1 MAGSSTIATSETKI
15 EALKLQ
21 SSAYGLPIPV
31 LGGVNRIP
39 GNLIDYVDFKATAH
53 TTTQSRGGKGG
64 GVKTQNTT
72 YTYSASVVMGICQG
86 QIGAISRVWKG
97 KEVLTGGWSPAAIA
111 AATETYTVPGSG
123 PMAYTLAHA
132 ATALGAP
139 SISYTQDHEYT
150 NEGGSVVGYSQVV
163 RLASG
168 RDFSFADGVVTILK
182 AAYRGQALTIQY
194 QWGSGAPDLSPLV
207 ELGITLVKGDLVQ
220 PAASWLVSDHPARA
234 FTYPGLAYVH
244 AEDYDLGSGASVDNH
259 SFEVQGAGAYRYGPT
274 LPDCNPAEFS
284 ADLLTND
291 RYGARLPADTLD
303 VEDWVTYCAA
313 TGLLMSPLL
322 KEQQRA
328 GDYVEQICRMT
339 NSAPV
344 WSYDRLRIV
353 PLGDVATTGNGATYT
368 PNTTPLYDL
377 DDDSWLQDGT
387 EDPLQWENKQPSDRY
402 NHVRVEFNDRGNY
415 YNTTIAEAKDDADIS
430 VNGLRTMATVSAPWI
445 CDAAVAALVARILM
459 QRSLNITGT
468 GRIKLPWSYCLLEPA
483 DLVTLTDE
491 ALGFAKLPVRITAI
505 GDDEDGTLEVEVE
518 DWPLGTA
525 SPARYPS
532 QVAAGFQHNYNASP
546 GSVDV
551 PVFFEAPVER
561 TTTGLEVYAA
571 VKGSGPFWGGC
582 GVWIS
587 LDGSNYKRMATV
599 YGGARY
605 GSLTGPISAGNLP
618 VAVSGQ
624 LLSGSAAD
632 AAGLSTLCWVGGA
645 VQEYLAYE
653 TATLGGSAGV
663 YTLSGLVRGGYGTST
678 ASAHANGAP
687 FVRVDD
693 AIAKSGPLDL
703 ALIGKTISLKFT
715 SFNIFQAG
723 EQSLADVS
731 AYTYA
736 ITGAMVALPPSAV
749 TGLAVSAE
757 PFGLRIRVNKNPEPD
772 VVGYE
777 YRQGGSWAGGTV
789 LEAQGGTSYLWRVQA
804 VGAYTVWV
812 AAIDALGNRSAPAS
826 VAATVTAPAASGL
839 AAAFANDSLLLS
851 WGVTPGSFDLREFIV
866 RHGASFA
873 AGSTV
878 ATQRT
883 STYVEPMRWTGSRTY
898 WVAAVDAAG
907 NIGAAV
913 SVVATPSLAAAPTV
927 SALISGPNLVLSWGA
942 VAGALSTAAY
952 EVRHGASWAAGTLVQ
967 QSAAL
972 GYVERV
978 AWSGAGSYWVAAL
991 DAAGAYGA
999 VQRVDVSITAPGAV
1013 TAGRAEV
1020 VDNNALLYWGAPATG
1035 SLPVDRYEVRKG
1047 STWAGGTLVGSNG
1060 NSTFTAIFEQSAGS
1074 YTYWVAAIDS
1084 AGTAG
1089 APSAIPATISQPPD
1103 YVLRA
1108 DYNDDWAGI
1117 TLSGLYLEDG
1127 KLYGPALG
1135 ETIQAHFEG
1144 RGWATPDDQITAG
1157 YPLVFQPS
1165 GTSGYCER
1173 TMDYGTALPATII
1186 TVTPSVAVLSGSVTL
1201 TVQLSYK
1208 ALAGDAWIDAPVD
1221 ARQVLASAFRYVKVR
1236 LTFTAS
1242 GGDDLVEVQGLNIKL
1257 SGKLKTDSGAGS
1269 AVSADSGGTVV
1280 LFTAGFIDVQAIVVT
1295 PAGTAARYAIYDF
1308 ADVPNPTSFK
1318 VLLFDS
1324 AGNRVSGDFSWT
1336 ARGY

>member
-1 MAGSSTIATSETKI
+1 MAGSSTIATSETRI

-21 SSAYGLPIPV
+21 SSAYGVTIPV

-39 GNLIDYVDFKATAH
+39 GNLIDYVDFKAIAH
-53 TTTQSRGGKGG
+53 TTTQSQGGKGG

-72 YTYSASVVMGICQG
+72 YTYSASVLMGICQG
-86 QIGAISRVWKG
+86 PIGAISRVWKG
-97 KEVLTGGWSPAAIA
+97 KEVLAGGWSPAAILSA
-111 AATETYTVPGSG
+111 VETYAVPGSG
-123 PMAYTLAHA
+123 AMAYTLAHG
-132 ATALGAP
+132 ATALGEPA
-139 SISYTQDHEYT
+139 ISYLDEYSFTPESGVPFVTSHE
-150 NEGGSVVGYSQVV
+150 V

-168 RDFSFADGVVTILK
+168 RDVTFTGGVLTVLSDTL
-182 AAYRGQALTIQY
+182 RGITLTIQY
-194 QWGSGAPDLSPLV
+194 QYGSGAPDLSPLV
-207 ELGITLVKGDLVQ
+207 ELGITLVRGDLAQ
-220 PAASWLVSDHPARA
+220 PAAAWLVADHPARA

-244 AEDYDLGSGASVDNH
+244 AADYDLGSGASVDNH
-259 SFEVQGAGAYRYGPT
+259 SFEVQGPGAYRYGAGQ
-274 LPDCNPAEFS
+274 PDCNPAEF
-284 ADLLTND
+284 AAGVLTD
-291 RYGARLPADTLD
+291 ARYGARMPAATLD
-303 VEDWVTYCAA
+303 VESWVRYCAA
-313 TGLLMSPLL
+313 AGLLMSPLL
-322 KEQQRA
+322 TEQRRA
-328 GDYVEQICRMT
+328 ADFVDELARMT

-353 PLGDVATTGNGATYT
+353 PLGDVPITGNGVTFT
-368 PNTTPLYDL
+368 PDTTPVYDL

-387 EDPLQWENKQPSDRY
+387 EDPLQWEIKLPSDRY
-402 NHVRVEFNDRGNY
+402 NHVRLEFNDRSNY
-415 YNTTIAEAKDDADIS
+415 YNTTVAEAKDDADIA

-445 CDAAVAALVARILM
+445 CDAAVAALVARIYL

-468 GRIKLPWSYCLLEPA
+468 GRLKLPWAYCLLEPC
-483 DLVTLTDE
+483 DLLTLTDE
-491 ALGFAKLPVRITAI
+491 ALGFDKLPVRITAI
-505 GDDEDGTLEVEVE
+505 GEDDDGAIEVEVE

-525 SPARYPS
+525 SPARYPT
-532 QVAAGFQHNYNASP
+532 QAATGYQHNYNASP
-546 GSVDV
+546 GSIAA
-551 PVFFEAPVER
+551 PVLFEAPVDR
-561 TTTGLEVYAA
+561 TATGLEVYAA
-571 VKGSGPFWGGC
+571 VKGTDAMWGGC
-582 GVWIS
+582 GVWVS
-587 LDGSNYKRMATV
+587 LDGTNYKRVSTV
-599 YGGARY
+599 YGASRFGTLAGPVSA
-605 GSLTGPISAGNLP
+605 GSLPVVVAGE
-618 VAVSGQ
+618 
-624 LLSGSAAD
+624 LLSGSAED
-632 AAGLSTLCWVGGA
+632 AAGLSTLCWVGGLT
-645 VQEYLAYE
+645 QEYLAYE
-653 TATLGGSAGV
+653 TATLTGPGA
-663 YTLSGLVRGGYGTST
+663 YTLSGLVRGGYGTPSD
-678 ASAHANGAP
+678 SAHLAGNP

-693 AIAKSGPLDL
+693 AIARSGPLDL
-703 ALIGKTISLKFT
+703 ALIGQTIYLKFT
-715 SFNIFQAG
+715 SFNIFRAG
-723 EQSLADVS
+723 EQSLADVLEY
-731 AYTYA
+731 AYVV
-736 ITGAMVALPPSAV
+736 TGVMVALPPSAV
-749 TGLAVSAE
+749 TGASITAE
-757 PFGLRIRVNKNPEPD
+757 PFGLRIKVNKNPEPD

-804 VGAYTVWV
+804 ASAYTVWV
-812 AAIDALGNRSAPAS
+812 AAIDALGNRSTPVS
-826 VAATVTAPAASGL
+826 VSTTVTAPAAGGL
-839 AAAFANDSLLLS
+839 ASAFANDSLLLS
-851 WGVTPGSFDLREFIV
+851 WGVTPGSFELRECIV
-866 RHGASFA
+866 RHGGSFA
-873 AGSTV
+873 GGTTV

-907 NIGAAV
+907 NIGAAI
-913 SVVATPSLAAAPTV
+913 SVVATPSLPAAPAV
-927 SALISGPNLVLSWGA
+927 SAVISGPNLVLGWPA
-942 VAGALSTAAY
+942 VAGSLSTAGY
-952 EVRHGASWAAGTLVQ
+952 EVRHGASWAGGTLVQ

-978 AWSGAGSYWVAAL
+978 AWAGARSYWVAAL
-991 DAAGAYGA
+991 DSAGAYGA
-999 VQRVDVSITAPGAV
+999 VQQVDITVTAPGAV
-1013 TAGRAEV
+1013 TTGRAEV

-1047 STWAGGTLVGSNG
+1047 ATWAGGTLVGSNG

-1089 APSAIPATISQPPD
+1089 VPSAIAATINQPPD

-1117 TLSGLYLEDG
+1117 TLSALYLEDG

-1135 ETIQAHFEG
+1135 ESIQTHFES

-1157 YPLVFQPS
+1157 YPLVFEPS

-1173 TMDYGTALPATII
+1173 TMDYGAELPATII
-1186 TVTPSVAVLSGSVTL
+1186 TVTPTVAVLSGSVTL

-1208 ALAGDAWIDAPVD
+1208 ALAGDWIDAPVD

-1257 SGKLKTDSGAGS
+1257 SGKLKTDSGSGS
-1269 AVSADSGGTVV
+1269 AVSGDSGGTTV